1 MHSTDISSVRTSQK
15 SDAGLSCK
23 NLSRQISGKWI
34 WSKINLHLAPG
45 DKLAL
50 SGSSGSG
57 KSLLLRTLAGLDVIE
72 SGLSGETGTI
82 NFDGISLH
90 DWEMPEYR
98 TKVSYIPQN
107 PVFFDE
113 TVETNLKRA
122 FQLKA
127 HQHRRYDQKQILA
140 WLEQFSLPT
149 VAGNSSGVGDYSEF
163 LQRPAKE
170 LSGGEAQITA
180 LLRVLQLEP
189 QVLLLDEPTA
199 SLDAVLTGRFENLLE
214 KWQKKLPD
222 SNSDTENTKPQR
234 AWIWVS
240 HNPDQLQRMCRNM
253 FSLES
258 ENGN

>member
-23 NLSRQISGKWI
+23 NLSRQISGKGI
-34 WSKINLHLAPG
+34 WSMINLHLAPG

-50 SGSSGSG
+50 TGSSGSG

-72 SGLSGETGTI
+72 SGLSGKTGTI
-82 NFDGISLH
+82 NYEGIPLH
-90 DWEMPEYR
+90 EWEMPQYR
-98 TKVSYIPQN
+98 TKVSFIPQN

-140 WLEQFSLPT
+140 WLEQFSLLT
-149 VAGNSSGVGDYSEF
+149 AASNSSGVGDYSEF
-163 LQRPAKE
+163 LQRPAKD

-199 SLDAVLTGRFENLLE
+199 SLDAELTSRFENLL
-214 KWQKKLPD
+214 KKRQNELPVN
-222 SNSDTENTKPQR
+222 NSDSSNTTPQR

-240 HNPDQLQRMCRNM
+240 QNPAQLR
-253 FSLES
+253 
-258 ENGN
+258 

>member
-23 NLSRQISGKWI
+23 NLSRQISGNWI
-34 WSKINLHLAPG
+34 WNKINLHLAPG

-72 SGLSGETGTI
+72 SAPSGETGTI

-90 DWEMPEYR
+90 DWEMPQYR

-149 VAGNSSGVGDYSEF
+149 AAGNSSGVGDYSEF

-199 SLDAVLTGRFENLLE
+199 SLDTVLTGRFEYLLE
-214 KWQKKLPD
+214 KWQKELPD
-222 SNSDTENTKPQR
+222 SNSDTANTKPQR

-240 HNPDQLQRMCRNM
+240 HNPDQLRRMCRKT

>member
-23 NLSRQISGKWI
+23 NLSRQISGNWI

-90 DWEMPEYR
+90 DWEMPQYR

-127 HQHRRYDQKQILA
+127 HQHRHYDQKQILA

-149 VAGNSSGVGDYSEF
+149 AADNSSGIGDYSEF

-199 SLDAVLTGRFENLLE
+199 SLDAVLTGRFEYLLE
-214 KWQKKLPD
+214 KWQKELPD
-222 SNSDTENTKPQR
+222 SNSDTANTKPQR

>member
-15 SDAGLSCK
+15 SDAGLSCN
-23 NLSRQISGKWI
+23 NLSRQISGSWI

-50 SGSSGSG
+50 TGSSGSG

-72 SGLSGETGTI
+72 SGLSGEAGTI

-90 DWEMPEYR
+90 DWEMPQYR

-127 HQHRRYDQKQILA
+127 HQHRRYDQNKFWRGWNNFRCRPQPVILQE
-140 WLEQFSLPT
+140 LVIILNFCN
-149 VAGNSSGVGDYSEF
+149 V
-163 LQRPAKE
+163 LQRTFPEEKPR
-170 LSGGEAQITA
+170 LQHYSGYC
-180 LLRVLQLEP
+180 
-189 QVLLLDEPTA
+189 
-199 SLDAVLTGRFENLLE
+199 N
-214 KWQKKLPD
+214 
-222 SNSDTENTKPQR
+222 
-234 AWIWVS
+234 
-240 HNPDQLQRMCRNM
+240 
-253 FSLES
+253 
-258 ENGN
+258 

>member
-23 NLSRQISGKWI
+23 NLSRQISGNWI

-90 DWEMPEYR
+90 DWEMPQYR

-127 HQHRRYDQKQILA
+127 HQHRHYDQKQILA
-140 WLEQFSLPT
+140 WLEHFSLPT
-149 VAGNSSGVGDYSEF
+149 AAGNSSGVGDYSEF
-163 LQRPAKE
+163 LQRPAKD

-199 SLDAVLTGRFENLLE
+199 SLDAELTGRFENLLE
-214 KWQKKLPD
+214 KWQKELPD
-222 SNSDTENTKPQR
+222 SNSDTANTKPQR

>member
-23 NLSRQISGKWI
+23 NLSRQISGNWI

-72 SGLSGETGTI
+72 SAPSGETGTI

-90 DWEMPEYR
+90 DWEMPQYR
-98 TKVSYIPQN
+98 TKVSFIPQN

-113 TVETNLKRA
+113 TVEINLKRA
-122 FQLKA
+122 FQLKT
-127 HQHRRYDQKQILA
+127 HQHRHYDQKQILA

-149 VAGNSSGVGDYSEF
+149 AASNSSEVGDYSEF
-163 LQRPAKE
+163 LQRPAKD

-214 KWQKKLPD
+214 KWQKELPD

>member
-140 WLEQFSLPT
+140 WLEQFSLLT
-149 VAGNSSGVGDYSEF
+149 AAGNSSGVGDYSEF
-163 LQRPAKE
+163 LQRPAKD

-240 HNPDQLQRMCRNM
+240 HNPEQLQRMCSNM

>member
-15 SDAGLSCK
+15 SDTGLSCK
-23 NLSRQISGKWI
+23 NLSRQISGSWI
-34 WSKINLHLAPG
+34 WSEINLHLAPG

-72 SGLSGETGTI
+72 SAPSGETGTI
-82 NFDGISLH
+82 NFAGISLH
-90 DWEMPEYR
+90 DWEMPQYR
-98 TKVSYIPQN
+98 TQVSFIPQN

-149 VAGNSSGVGDYSEF
+149 AAGNSSGVGDYSEF
-163 LQRPAKE
+163 LQRPAKD

-189 QVLLLDEPTA
+189 QVLWLDEPTA
-199 SLDAVLTGRFENLLE
+199 SLDAVLNGRLEYLLE
-214 KWQKKLPD
+214 KWQKELPD
-222 SNSDTENTKPQR
+222 SNSDTANTEPQR

>member
-23 NLSRQISGKWI
+23 NLSRQISGNWI

-72 SGLSGETGTI
+72 SAPSGETGTI

-90 DWEMPEYR
+90 NWEMPEYR

-149 VAGNSSGVGDYSEF
+149 AAGNSSVVGDYSEF
-163 LQRPAKE
+163 LQRPAKD

>member
-15 SDAGLSCK
+15 SDAGLSCN
-23 NLSRQISGKWI
+23 NLSRQISGSWI

-72 SGLSGETGTI
+72 SAPSGETGTI

-90 DWEMPEYR
+90 DWEMPQYR

-149 VAGNSSGVGDYSEF
+149 AAGNSSGVGDYSEF
-163 LQRPAKE
+163 LQRPAKD

-189 QVLLLDEPTA
+189 QVLLLDEPT
-199 SLDAVLTGRFENLLE
+199 SSMDVELTKLFEKLLE
-214 KWQKKLPD
+214 KWQREIPENQT
-222 SNSDTENTKPQR
+222 NSPNSTPQR

-240 HNPDQLQRMCRNM
+240 HNPDQLRRMCRNM

>member
-23 NLSRQISGKWI
+23 NLSRQISGNWI

-72 SGLSGETGTI
+72 SAPSGETGTI

-90 DWEMPEYR
+90 NWEMPQYR

-149 VAGNSSGVGDYSEF
+149 AAGNSSGIGDYSEF
-163 LQRPAKE
+163 LQRPAKD
-170 LSGGEAQITA
+170 LSGGESQITA

-199 SLDAVLTGRFENLLE
+199 SLDAVLTGRLEYLLE
-214 KWQKKLPD
+214 KWQKELPD
-222 SNSDTENTKPQR
+222 SNSDTANTKPQR

>member
-1 MHSTDISSVRTSQK
+1 MRTSQK
-15 SDAGLSCK
+15 SSPGLSCE
-23 NLSRQISGKWI
+23 NFCRQISGSWI
-34 WSKINLHLAPG
+34 WSEINLHLAPR

-50 SGSSGSG
+50 TGSTASG
-57 KSLLLRTLAGLDVIE
+57 KSLLLTTLAGLDIIE
-72 SGLSGETGTI
+72 SGPSGETGTI
-82 NFDGISLH
+82 NFGGKSLRDWETPQYPPQISL
-90 DWEMPEYR
+90 MPH
-98 TKVSYIPQN
+98 TLS
-107 PVFFDE
+107 FFDE

-149 VAGNSSGVGDYSEF
+149 AAGNSSGVGDYSEF
-163 LQRPAKE
+163 LQRPAKD

-199 SLDAVLTGRFENLLE
+199 SLDAELTGRFENLLE
-214 KWQKKLPD
+214 KWQNELPVN
-222 SNSDTENTKPQR
+222 NSDSANTTPQR

-240 HNPDQLQRMCRNM
+240 HNPDQLRRMCRNI

>member
-23 NLSRQISGKWI
+23 NLSRQISGNWI

-50 SGSSGSG
+50 LGSSGSG

-90 DWEMPEYR
+90 NWEMPEYR

-127 HQHRRYDQKQILA
+127 HQHRRYDQKQILS

-149 VAGNSSGVGDYSEF
+149 ASENSSGIGDYSEF
-163 LQRPAKE
+163 LQRPAKD

-199 SLDAVLTGRFENLLE
+199 SLDAVLTGRFEYLLE
-214 KWQKKLPD
+214 KWQKELPD
-222 SNSDTENTKPQR
+222 SNSDTANTKPQR

-253 FSLES
+253 FSLE
-258 ENGN
+258 

>member
-199 SLDAVLTGRFENLLE
+199 SLDTVLTGRFEYLLE
-214 KWQKKLPD
+214 KWQKELPD
-222 SNSDTENTKPQR
+222 SNSDTANTKPQR

>member
-23 NLSRQISGKWI
+23 NLSRQISGNWI

-72 SGLSGETGTI
+72 SAPSGETGTI

-90 DWEMPEYR
+90 NWEMPEYR

-140 WLEQFSLPT
+140 WLEQFTLPT
-149 VAGNSSGVGDYSEF
+149 AAGNSSGVGDYSEF
-163 LQRPAKE
+163 LQRPAKD

-199 SLDAVLTGRFENLLE
+199 SLDAVLTGRFEYLLE
-214 KWQKKLPD
+214 NWQKELPD
-222 SNSDTENTKPQR
+222 SNSDTANTKPQR

>member
-23 NLSRQISGKWI
+23 NLSRQISGNWI

-72 SGLSGETGTI
+72 SAPSGETGTI

-90 DWEMPEYR
+90 NWEMPQYR

-113 TVETNLKRA
+113 TVEKNLKRA

-127 HQHRRYDQKQILA
+127 RQHRRYDQKQILA

-149 VAGNSSGVGDYSEF
+149 AAGNPSGVGDYSEF
-163 LQRPAKE
+163 LQRPAKD

-199 SLDAVLTGRFENLLE
+199 SLDAVLTGRFEYLLE
-214 KWQKKLPD
+214 KWQKELPD
-222 SNSDTENTKPQR
+222 SNSDTANTKPQR

>member
-140 WLEQFSLPT
+140 WLEQFSLLT
-149 VAGNSSGVGDYSEF
+149 AAGNSSGVGDYSEF
-163 LQRPAKE
+163 LQRPAKD
-170 LSGGEAQITA
+170 LSGGGAQITA

-199 SLDAVLTGRFENLLE
+199 SLDTVLTGRFEYLLE
-214 KWQKKLPD
+214 KWQKELPD
-222 SNSDTENTKPQR
+222 SNSDTANTKPQR

>member
-23 NLSRQISGKWI
+23 NLSRQISGNWI

-57 KSLLLRTLAGLDVIE
+57 KSLLLRTLAGLDVIK

-90 DWEMPEYR
+90 DWEMPQYR

-149 VAGNSSGVGDYSEF
+149 AADNSSGIGDYSEF
-163 LQRPAKE
+163 LQRPAKD

-199 SLDAVLTGRFENLLE
+199 SLDAVLTGRFEYLLE
-214 KWQKKLPD
+214 KWQKELLD
-222 SNSDTENTKPQR
+222 SNSDTANTKPQR

>member
-23 NLSRQISGKWI
+23 NLSRQISGNCI

-90 DWEMPEYR
+90 DWEMPQYR

-113 TVETNLKRA
+113 TVETNLKSA

-127 HQHRRYDQKQILA
+127 HQHRHYDQKQILA

-149 VAGNSSGVGDYSEF
+149 AADNSSGIGDYSEF

-199 SLDAVLTGRFENLLE
+199 SLDAVLTGRFEYLLE
-214 KWQKKLPD
+214 NWQKELPD
-222 SNSDTENTKPQR
+222 SNSDTANTKPQR

>member
-23 NLSRQISGKWI
+23 NLSRQISGNWI

-98 TKVSYIPQN
+98 TKVGYIPQN

-140 WLEQFSLPT
+140 WLEQFSLLT
-149 VAGNSSGVGDYSEF
+149 AAGNSSGVGDYSEF

-199 SLDAVLTGRFENLLE
+199 SLDTVLTGRFEYLLE
-214 KWQKKLPD
+214 KWQKELPD
-222 SNSDTENTKPQR
+222 SNSDTANTKPQR

>member
-1 MHSTDISSVRTSQK
+1 MHSTDISSGRTSQK
-15 SDAGLSCK
+15 SDAGLACK
-23 NLSRQISGKWI
+23 NLSRQISGSWI

-50 SGSSGSG
+50 TGSSGSG

-72 SGLSGETGTI
+72 SGLSSENGTI
-82 NFDGISLH
+82 KFDGISLH
-90 DWEMPEYR
+90 DWEMPQYR
-98 TKVSYIPQN
+98 SKVSFIPQN
-107 PVFFDE
+107 PVFLDE

-122 FQLKA
+122 FLLKA
-127 HQHRRYDQKQILA
+127 HQHRRYDQKQILG

-149 VAGNSSGVGDYSEF
+149 AAVNSSRVGDFSEF
-163 LQRPAKE
+163 LQRPAKD

-199 SLDAVLTGRFENLLE
+199 SLDAELTGRFENLLE
-214 KWQKKLPD
+214 KWQKELPE
-222 SNSDTENTKPQR
+222 SNLDTSNTTPQR

-240 HNPDQLQRMCRNM
+240 HNPDQLRRMCRNT

>member
-23 NLSRQISGKWI
+23 NLSRQISGNWI

-72 SGLSGETGTI
+72 SAPSGENGTV

-90 DWEMPEYR
+90 NWEMPQYR

-127 HQHRRYDQKQILA
+127 HQHRRYNQKQILA

-149 VAGNSSGVGDYSEF
+149 AAGNSSGIGDYSEF
-163 LQRPAKE
+163 LQRPAKD

-199 SLDAVLTGRFENLLE
+199 SLDAVLTGRFEYLLE
-214 KWQKKLPD
+214 NWQKELPD
-222 SNSDTENTKPQR
+222 SNSDTANTKPQR

>member
-15 SDAGLSCK
+15 SDTGLSCK
-23 NLSRQISGKWI
+23 NLSRQISGSWI

-45 DKLAL
+45 EKLAL
-50 SGSSGSG
+50 TGSSGSG

-72 SGLSGETGTI
+72 SGLYCETGTI

-90 DWEMPEYR
+90 DWEMPQYR
-98 TKVSYIPQN
+98 TRVGYISQQPA
-107 PVFFDE
+107 FFDE
-113 TVETNLKRA
+113 TVETGFKRV
-122 FQLKA
+122 FRLKA
-127 HQHRRYDQKQILA
+127 HQNNSYDREKILF

-149 VAGNSSGVGDYSEF
+149 AVGNSSEVGDYSEF
-163 LQRPAKE
+163 LQRPAKD

-199 SLDAVLTGRFENLLE
+199 SMDAELTGRFENLLE
-214 KWQKKLPD
+214 KWQKELPVN
-222 SNSDTENTKPQR
+222 NSDSANTTPQR

-240 HNPDQLQRMCRNM
+240 HNPDQLRRMCHNT

>member
-23 NLSRQISGKWI
+23 NLSRQISGNWI

-72 SGLSGETGTI
+72 SAPSGENGTV

-90 DWEMPEYR
+90 NWEMPQYR

-149 VAGNSSGVGDYSEF
+149 AAGNSSGVGDYSEF
-163 LQRPAKE
+163 LQRPAKD

-199 SLDAVLTGRFENLLE
+199 SLDAVLTGRFEYLLE
-214 KWQKKLPD
+214 KWQKELPD
-222 SNSDTENTKPQR
+222 SNSDTANTKPQR

-240 HNPDQLQRMCRNM
+240 HNPDQLQRMCRRT
-253 FSLES
+253 FCLDR

>member
-1 MHSTDISSVRTSQK
+1 MHFTNISSVRTSQK

-23 NLSRQISGKWI
+23 NLSRQISGNWI

-90 DWEMPEYR
+90 DWEMPQYR

-127 HQHRRYDQKQILA
+127 HQHRHYDQKQILA
-140 WLEQFSLPT
+140 WLEQFSLPI
-149 VAGNSSGVGDYSEF
+149 APGNSSGVGDCSEF

-199 SLDAVLTGRFENLLE
+199 SLDAVLTGRFEYLLE
-214 KWQKKLPD
+214 KWQKELPD

>member
-23 NLSRQISGKWI
+23 NLSRQISGNCI

-90 DWEMPEYR
+90 DWEMPQYR

-113 TVETNLKRA
+113 TVETNLKSA

-127 HQHRRYDQKQILA
+127 HQHRHYDQKQILA

-149 VAGNSSGVGDYSEF
+149 AADNSSGIGDYSEF

-199 SLDAVLTGRFENLLE
+199 SLDAVLTGRFEYLLE
-214 KWQKKLPD
+214 KWQKELPD
-222 SNSDTENTKPQR
+222 SNSDTANTKPQR

>member
-1 MHSTDISSVRTSQK
+1 MRTSQK
-15 SDAGLSCK
+15 SSPGLSCE
-23 NLSRQISGKWI
+23 NLSRQISGSWI
-34 WSKINLHLAPG
+34 WSEINLHLAPG

-50 SGSSGSG
+50 TGSTGSG
-57 KSLLLRTLAGLDVIE
+57 KSLLLRTLAGLDIIE

-82 NFDGISLH
+82 NFDGKSLH
-90 DWEMPEYR
+90 DWEMPQYR

-149 VAGNSSGVGDYSEF
+149 AVGDYSEF
-163 LQRPAKE
+163 LQRPAKG

-199 SLDAVLTGRFENLLE
+199 SLDAELTGRFENLLE
-214 KWQKKLPD
+214 KWQKELPVN
-222 SNSDTENTKPQR
+222 NSDTANTTPQR

-240 HNPDQLQRMCRNM
+240 HNPDQLRRMCRNM
-253 FSLES
+253 FALES
-258 ENGN
+258 ENGT

>member
-23 NLSRQISGKWI
+23 NLSRQISGNCI

-90 DWEMPEYR
+90 DWEMPQYR

-113 TVETNLKRA
+113 TVETNLKSA

-127 HQHRRYDQKQILA
+127 HQHRHYDQKQILA

-149 VAGNSSGVGDYSEF
+149 AADNSSGIGDYSEF
-163 LQRPAKE
+163 LQRPAKD

-199 SLDAVLTGRFENLLE
+199 SLDAVLTGRFEYLLE
-214 KWQKKLPD
+214 KWQKELPD
-222 SNSDTENTKPQR
+222 SNSDTANTKPQR

>member
-23 NLSRQISGKWI
+23 NLSRQISGNCI

-90 DWEMPEYR
+90 DWEMPQYR

-127 HQHRRYDQKQILA
+127 HQHRHYDQKQILA

-149 VAGNSSGVGDYSEF
+149 AADNSSGIGDYSEF

-199 SLDAVLTGRFENLLE
+199 SLDAVLTGRFEYLLE
-214 KWQKKLPD
+214 KWQKELPD
-222 SNSDTENTKPQR
+222 SNSDTANTKPQR

>member
-1 MHSTDISSVRTSQK
+1 
-15 SDAGLSCK
+15 
-23 NLSRQISGKWI
+23 
-34 WSKINLHLAPG
+34 
-45 DKLAL
+45 L

-90 DWEMPEYR
+90 DWEMTQYR
-98 TKVSYIPQN
+98 TKVSFIPQN

-149 VAGNSSGVGDYSEF
+149 AAGNSSGIGDYSEF
-163 LQRPAKE
+163 LQRPAKD

-199 SLDAVLTGRFENLLE
+199 SLDAVLTCRFENLLE

-253 FSLES
+253 FPLES

>member
-1 MHSTDISSVRTSQK
+1 MHSTDISAVRTSQK

-140 WLEQFSLPT
+140 WLEQFSLLT
-149 VAGNSSGVGDYSEF
+149 AAGNSSGVGDYSEF

-199 SLDAVLTGRFENLLE
+199 SLDTVLTGRFEYLLE
-214 KWQKKLPD
+214 KWQKELPD
-222 SNSDTENTKPQR
+222 SNSDTANTKPQR

>member
-140 WLEQFSLPT
+140 WLEQFSLLT
-149 VAGNSSGVGDYSEF
+149 AAGNSSGVGDYSEF

>member
-23 NLSRQISGKWI
+23 NLSRQISGSWI

-45 DKLAL
+45 EKLAL
-50 SGSSGSG
+50 TGSSGSG

-72 SGLSGETGTI
+72 SAPSGETGTI

-90 DWEMPEYR
+90 DWEMPQYR
-98 TKVSYIPQN
+98 TKVSFIPQN

-149 VAGNSSGVGDYSEF
+149 AAGNSSGVGDYSEF
-163 LQRPAKE
+163 LQRPAKD

-199 SLDAVLTGRFENLLE
+199 SLDAEMTVRFENLLE
-214 KWQKKLPD
+214 KWQNELPVN
-222 SNSDTENTKPQR
+222 NSDSANTTPQR

-240 HNPDQLQRMCRNM
+240 HNPDQLRRMCRNT

>member
-23 NLSRQISGKWI
+23 NLSRQISGNWI

-72 SGLSGETGTI
+72 SAPSGETGTI

-90 DWEMPEYR
+90 NWEMPQYR

-127 HQHRRYDQKQILA
+127 HQHRRYNQKQILA

-149 VAGNSSGVGDYSEF
+149 AASNSSGIGDYSEF
-163 LQRPAKE
+163 LQRPAKD

-199 SLDAVLTGRFENLLE
+199 SLDAVLTGRFEYLLE
-214 KWQKKLPD
+214 NWQKELPD
-222 SNSDTENTKPQR
+222 SNSDTANTKPQR

>member
-23 NLSRQISGKWI
+23 NLSRQISGNWI

-149 VAGNSSGVGDYSEF
+149 AADNSSGIGDYSEF

-199 SLDAVLTGRFENLLE
+199 SLDTVLTGRFEYLLE
-214 KWQKKLPD
+214 KWQKELPD
-222 SNSDTENTKPQR
+222 SNSDTANTKPQR